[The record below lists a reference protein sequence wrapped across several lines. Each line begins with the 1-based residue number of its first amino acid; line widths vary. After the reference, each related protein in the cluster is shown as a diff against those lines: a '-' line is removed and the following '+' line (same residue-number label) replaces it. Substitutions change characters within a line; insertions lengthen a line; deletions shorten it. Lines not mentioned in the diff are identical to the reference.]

1 MYEEFEVYSKFI
13 YHICLLGLRK
23 LKIWKTW
30 HESNEKD
37 ITDMVIINLNGEGE
51 SYFSEID
58 SINVFENVN
67 NNQIRSINEY
77 VGEKYLRSL
86 LKWQWL
92 INA

>member
-1 MYEEFEVYSKFI
+1 
-13 YHICLLGLRK
+13 
-23 LKIWKTW
+23 
-30 HESNEKD
+30 
-37 ITDMVIINLNGEGE
+37 MVIINLNGEGE

-86 LKWQWL
+86 LKWQ
-92 INA
+92 